1 MYLWVNPQALGEGGE
16 RRGSVPGRPGAGGWG
31 LCAREE
37 SGLLAGGSGPVAPP
51 DLLLRQVLP
60 GALALALSGRCDAD
74 ILRPLLAF
82 PEDPTSAR
90 AARELCGLP
99 GPRAYALVVSLTQ
112 NLDLRRLIYKVRG

>member
-1 MYLWVNPQALGEGGE
+1 M
-16 RRGSVPGRPGAGGWG
+16 
-31 LCAREE
+31 
-37 SGLLAGGSGPVAPP
+37 
-51 DLLLRQVLP
+51 LP
-60 GALALALSGRCDAD
+60 GALALVLSGRCDAD
-74 ILRPLLAF
+74 VLRPLLAF